1 MEFRSRNNQKCV
13 KQDFYDVVRQCV
25 EDSGHEHKVSFDYAD
40 VEVLVVVFRDVLVF
54 GCLPGY
60 KQLYKKY
67 NM

>member
-1 MEFRSRNNQKCV
+1 M
-13 KQDFYDVVRQCV
+13 VRQCV
-25 EDSGHEHKVSFDYAD
+25 EDSGHVHKVSFDYAD
-40 VEVLVVVFRDVLVF
+40 VEVLVEVFRDVLVF